1 MAQLTIDQIIKLGEL
16 SITLSG
22 NYEAQGDL
30 YGKRLAYTSPKTIAI
45 ITDALK
51 WQAESFPNVAATS
64 ATATITIDTLG
75 NVNQNIAVKVFIPDY
90 GYEVTL
96 ANWTLT
102 SGDTTTTL
110 IATHLTTQLNTNP
123 YYFTATSSGNVITLT
138 APLYI
143 GSGIN
148 GNYPICVITA
158 GSLTASTTAF
168 QGGAFEYNNQNLRGV
183 ANYLYWICGKFALD
197 GQYIITG
204 AGGGTVVPINPG
216 STPNPTEFEV
226 TATSIIPAGDSTITI
241 DAYIGY
247 NLLFVRNGIP
257 QSQIDLGNSYYN
269 WNKVTGQFTCYGP
282 AVEGELFQLYPFI

>member
-1 MAQLTIDQIIKLGEL
+1 MAQLTIDQIITLGEL

-30 YGKRLAYTSPKTIAI
+30 YGKRLAYTSPTTIAT

-51 WQAESFPNVAATS
+51 WQAESFPNVTAAS

-75 NVNQNIAVKVFIPDY
+75 TLGQNITVKVYIPDY
-90 GYEVTL
+90 GYEE
-96 ANWTLT
+96 AIGIYNIT
-102 SGDTTTTL
+102 SMDTTTTI
-110 IATHLTTQLNTNP
+110 IATNLTSQLNTNP
-123 YYFTATSSGNVITLT
+123 YYFTATSNGNVITLT
-138 APLYI
+138 APLYL
-143 GSGIN
+143 GSDIN
-148 GNYPICVITA
+148 GNYPNCVITS
-158 GSLTASTTAF
+158 GTLTVSTTAF

-183 ANYLYWICGKFALD
+183 ANYLYWICGKFALE

-226 TATSIIPAGDSTITI
+226 TGSSIIPAGDSTVTI
-241 DAYIGY
+241 STYIGY

-269 WNKVTGQFTCYGP
+269 WNKVTGQFICYGP

>member
-1 MAQLTIDQIIKLGEL
+1 MAQLTIDQIITLGEL

-30 YGKRLAYTSPKTIAI
+30 YGKRLAYTSPTTIAT

-51 WQAESFPNVAATS
+51 WQYESFQDES
-64 ATATITIDTLG
+64 TA
-75 NVNQNIAVKVFIPDY
+75 
-90 GYEVTL
+90 
-96 ANWTLT
+96 
-102 SGDTTTTL
+102 
-110 IATHLTTQLNTNP
+110 
-123 YYFTATSSGNVITLT
+123 
-138 APLYI
+138 
-143 GSGIN
+143 
-148 GNYPICVITA
+148 
-158 GSLTASTTAF
+158 
-168 QGGAFEYNNQNLRGV
+168 RGV
-183 ANYLYWICGKFALD
+183 ANYLYWICGKFALE

-226 TATSIIPAGDSTITI
+226 TGSSIIPAGDSTVTI
-241 DAYIGY
+241 STYIGY

-269 WNKVTGQFTCYGP
+269 WNKVTGQFICYGP